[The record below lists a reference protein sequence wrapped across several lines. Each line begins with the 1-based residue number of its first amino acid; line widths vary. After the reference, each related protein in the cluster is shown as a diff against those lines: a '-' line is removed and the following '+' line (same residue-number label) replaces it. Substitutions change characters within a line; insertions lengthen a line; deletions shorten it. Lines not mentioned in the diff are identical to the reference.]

1 MNNIIFVPV
10 GNPIAFHDEYDKD
23 NHWRYTK
30 DTRNYQTIVY
40 SYNDYHIPEDTYDI
54 LVKDKGFKWDMA
66 RHFMETYDFRDYD
79 YIGFWDDDLVTDI
92 QSINRGLEI
101 AQKNDIKVWQLS
113 TVAGSA
119 SSHRIL
125 HQDKQNSYT
134 LTNFN
139 EGMGPFFH
147 SSLIPKLLKFFD
159 FHEVKSGWGFD
170 WVFSGITK
178 EKCGVIHECSMYHPD
193 KPPSYDRG
201 EASREMS
208 NIINTVYPKYMKDVY
223 NEDTGP
229 FNTEYKTYEVT
240 LKG

>member
-10 GNPIAFHDEYDKD
+10 GIPLNFHDAYDKD

-40 SYNDYHIPEDTYDI
+40 SFNDYHIPEDTYDI

-66 RHFMETYDFRDYD
+66 KHFLETYDYRDYD

-101 AQKNDIKVWQLS
+101 AKENDIKIWQLS
-113 TVAGSA
+113 TIKGAD
-119 SSHRIL
+119 SSHGIL
-125 HQDKQNSYT
+125 HQDTGAKYT

-139 EGMGPFFH
+139 EGMGVFFH
-147 SSLIPKLLKFFD
+147 SSLIPKLLKFFEY
-159 FHEVKSGWGFD
+159 HEVKSGYGFD
-170 WVFSGITK
+170 WLFSAITK
-178 EKCGVIHECSMYHPD
+178 EKCGVIHECSMYHPG
-193 KPPSYDRG
+193 KQTYYDRN
-201 EASREMS
+201 EANKEMAHIFQ
-208 NIINTVYPKYMKDVY
+208 NIYPKYMKEVY
-223 NEDTGP
+223 NEEVGP